1 MEDRDGN
8 LFSWEG
14 ITHFAFVIILIQLHA
29 HREEQHMFEAD
40 FRITALVKSDGQGQ
54 RVFRVTER
62 EAPANDAEFL
72 SRLAEMYQQAVY
84 ASLQPGDD
92 LTVAVRLDLPP
103 REVER
108 TVHLREDRLFEGEGV
123 PQPTADPL
131 PCDADFLRA
140 IHAAGETRRCLHDHI
155 PGAALL
161 ESGSNSCVN
170 ATTKSARMICSAS
183 AALPR

>member
-1 MEDRDGN
+1 
-8 LFSWEG
+8 
-14 ITHFAFVIILIQLHA
+14 
-29 HREEQHMFEAD
+29 MFEAV

-72 SRLAEMYQQAVY
+72 SRLTTMYQQEVY
-84 ASLQPGDD
+84 AALRAGDD

-108 TVHLREDRLFEGEGV
+108 TVHLREDRLFEGEAM

-131 PCDADFLRA
+131 PFMRA
-140 IHAAGETRRCLHDHI
+140 FYEPLMRHVE
-155 PGAALL
+155 PGD
-161 ESGSNSCVN
+161 VF
-170 ATTKSARMICSAS
+170 TITFRVQR
-183 AALPR
+183 P